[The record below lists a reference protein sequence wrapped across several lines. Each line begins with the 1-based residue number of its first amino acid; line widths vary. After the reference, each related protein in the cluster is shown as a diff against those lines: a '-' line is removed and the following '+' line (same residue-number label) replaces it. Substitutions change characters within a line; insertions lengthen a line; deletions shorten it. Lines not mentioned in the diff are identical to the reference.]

1 MDLEHS
7 FTVPAGVATSWKTLL
22 DVERIA
28 MCMPG
33 ASLTSLNGDTFN
45 GDVKVKLGPISMIYG
60 GSATF
65 TSKDEAT
72 HTVTIKASGSE
83 SKNTSTANATV
94 VARLHEESPTSTR
107 VDITTDLAITG
118 KPAQF
123 GRGVMQDVA
132 GRIIGQFADNLAA
145 LIQSDS
151 NAGAVSTS
159 DEQAPAKE
167 AAHVKGQDAIN
178 ILDAAGAPVL
188 KRALPIAGGVLALL
202 VIWWLIK

>member
-7 FTVPAGVATSWKTLL
+7 FTVPAGVATSWRTLL
-22 DVERIA
+22 DVEGIA

-33 ASLTSLNGDTFN
+33 ASLTSLNGDTFT

-60 GSATF
+60 GTATF

-94 VARLHEESPTSTR
+94 VARLHEESPTLTR

-132 GRIIGQFADNLAA
+132 SRIIGQFADNLAA

-151 NAGAVSTS
+151 SADSASNS
-159 DEQAPAKE
+159 DNPAPVKE
-167 AAHVKGQDAIN
+167 AVHAQGQEAIN

-188 KRALPIAGGVLALL
+188 KRALPVVGGILALL
-202 VIWWLIK
+202 VVWWLVK